1 VRQNGIL
8 RLCANPSALPYSNLT
23 DRGGLPGFE
32 VELAEVLAHEMGL
45 QLGVIW
51 VRNAGDAKNSDCDVL
66 MGVVASAASYDR
78 EGLTGPLTTHL
89 PLRFSRPYADSGVVL
104 VISARSLVRRLE
116 DLRGQKIGVMVGT
129 AEHEWLAKHGFR
141 VSVFASQEDI
151 IAAIEA
157 GATGYVLKDSDG
169 EEILNAVIQ
178 AATGRGVISPGVTPT
193 VIEELT
199 EALGSHH
206 SKLPL
211 IVLIGGLC
219 GGIGGYALQFWA
231 ATMAYPINV
240 GGKPLHSWPAFIP
253 ITFECTILVAALSAV
268 FGMLALNGLPM
279 PYHPVFNVPRFALA
293 SKDRFFLIIFASD
306 AKYDAAGTRQFLEG
320 FHPRSLSEVPS

>member
-1 VRQNGIL
+1 MHHGLIFGSAAIAILATLIAQGTSHRTDAASLAEVLQNSIL

-89 PLRFSRPYADSGVVL
+89 PLRYSRPYADSGVVL
-104 VISARSLVRRLE
+104 VISARSSVRRLE
-116 DLRGQKIGVMVGT
+116 DLHGQKIGVMVGT
-129 AEHEWLAKHGFR
+129 VEHEWLAKHGFR

-157 GATGYVLKDSDG
+157 GEIEVGAT
-169 EEILNAVIQ
+169 NPVI
-178 AATGRGVISPGVTPT
+178 
-193 VIEELT
+193 
-199 EALGSHH
+199 
-206 SKLPL
+206 
-211 IVLIGGLC
+211 
-219 GGIGGYALQFWA
+219 
-231 ATMAYPINV
+231 V
-240 GGKPLHSWPAFIP
+240 GWHRH
-253 ITFECTILVAALSAV
+253 EHLSAEV
-268 FGMLALNGLPM
+268 RIPDGYEPEPALRWSVSVGL
-279 PYHPVFNVPRFALA
+279 RRADDALFAA
-293 SKDRFFLIIFASD
+293 V
-306 AKYDAAGTRQFLEG
+306 DAAVARVVKQQIPARIYSKYGITYLPPSG
-320 FHPRSLSEVPS
+320 ASLQ